1 MKKKKF
7 YFIIATFIFI
17 ELISFFA
24 YQSYIQNL
32 IYIEGTEN
40 LFSTYEQINNTFTL
54 FVQRNWNL
62 LSDWN
67 NRLSSIEDSEQAI
80 SIWKDLAYTKD
91 SWNVS
96 DFYLFNEDT
105 YFMTASSRSG
115 SANSINNIF
124 TEMYEEH
131 KSVISTYISTN
142 NERKIVFA
150 TPLDKPITYD
160 GVTYT
165 GIAVSYNP
173 DIIRT
178 VISATSTNRISDSYI
193 VNTNGDVIFALEYKT
208 IIPEFIS
215 NFNDYMTDY
224 FTFQTN
230 YSNQYFK
237 EHIQSLEKTSIKVN
251 YNGSDYYLLS
261 LPVGIDDWSIIA
273 MVDVNSVCGALIKVQ
288 AITLLSILALA
299 IIASFLL
306 IWIFLHKTQEKIN
319 TQKTTLQETILEN
332 NRLYSEKELK
342 EVLLTG
348 FKQIVTRYA
357 VGYLKNDTYEYYG
370 QEDSPLYPRQGKY
383 DDLINAISKNYIV
396 LNDPDHIKLYDL
408 LSKEYLQEHMK
419 STKDIMMIEYA
430 KRCENLFLMMN
441 VIPLEFENGVVTK
454 VMLVGQDIGAQ
465 HELENLA
472 NTDGLTGLFNERFFS
487 TTLHQKALE
496 NHPFILFYL
505 DLDHFKDVNDT
516 YGHDT
521 GDKLLKEVASRL
533 QHCTRSDD
541 FVFRIGG
548 DEFTIIFNQS
558 SNEFAEKVIERIHSA
573 IEKPY
578 VFDDI
583 TLNIGTSCGY
593 AIYPFDTTDESKLR
607 IIADQRMY
615 TNKQMRHASR

>member
-32 IYIEGTEN
+32 IYIEGTSS
-40 LFSTYEQINNTFTL
+40 LFSTYEQINTTFTL

-67 NRLSSIEDSEQAI
+67 NRLASIDDSEYAV
-80 SIWKDLAYTKD
+80 SVWKDLAYEKD

-96 DFYLFNEDT
+96 DFYLFNEET
-105 YFMTASSRSG
+105 NFMTASSRSG
-115 SANSINNIF
+115 TATSIENIF
-124 TEMYEEH
+124 TEMYNEQ
-131 KSVISTYISTN
+131 KPIISTYISSN

-150 TPLDKPITYD
+150 SPLTKAITYN

-165 GIAVSYNP
+165 GIAVSYDP

-178 VISATSTNRISDSYI
+178 VISTTNKDRKSDSYI
-193 VNTNGDVIFALEYKT
+193 VNSKGDVVLALETKT
-208 IIPEFIS
+208 EITDFVS
-215 NFNDYMTDY
+215 NFYDFMPEH

-230 YSNQYFK
+230 FSNNYFK
-237 EHIQSLEKTSIKVN
+237 EHTQALEETSIKIT
-251 YNGSDYYLLS
+251 YNDTEYYLLS
-261 LPVGIDDWSIIA
+261 IPVGIDDWSIIA
-273 MVDVNSVCGALIKVQ
+273 MVDINSVCGSLVQ
-288 AITLLSILALA
+288 VQTITLLSILALT
-299 IIASFLL
+299 IVASFLL
-306 IWIFLHKTQEKIN
+306 IWIFYHKTQEKIN
-319 TQKTTLQETILEN
+319 TQKNTIQKTILEN

-342 EVLLTG
+342 EALLTG

-357 VGYLKNDTYEYYG
+357 VGNLKNDTYEYYG
-370 QEDSPLYPRQGKY
+370 QEDNPLYPKTGVY
-383 DDLINAISKNYIV
+383 DDLINAVSKNYII

-408 LSKEYLQEHMK
+408 LTKEYLQEHLK
-419 STKDIMMIEYA
+419 STDDIMTIEYA
-430 KRCENLFLMMN
+430 KRCENVFLMMYI
-441 VIPLEFENGVVTK
+441 IPLEFDNGIVSK
-454 VMLVGQDIGAQ
+454 VMLIGQDIGAQ

-487 TTLHQKALE
+487 ATLHRKALE

-521 GDKLLKEVASRL
+521 GDKLLKEVAQRL

-578 VFDDI
+578 VFDGI

-593 AIYPFDTTDESKLR
+593 AIYPFETTDESKLR

-615 TNKQMRHASR
+615 TNKQMRHASK